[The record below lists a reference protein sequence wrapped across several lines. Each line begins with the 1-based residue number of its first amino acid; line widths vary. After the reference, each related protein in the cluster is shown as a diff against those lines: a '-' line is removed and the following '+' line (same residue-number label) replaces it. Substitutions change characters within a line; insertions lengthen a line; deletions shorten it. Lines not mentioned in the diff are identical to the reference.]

1 MISPKKVL
9 KEALMLSGRHFPSLI
24 LPMMLCSLPV
34 LIISTF
40 GRPGIDSALIAI
52 SFEALATMGAHR
64 ALLKLGIDKPSF
76 TNTLSEGA
84 RYWWRG
90 FKVAFLARFYFTM
103 LFFFGAMLNAPGVFT
118 LKEHPFIGICLLVI
132 SGSVTLYSF
141 FWLAVRSFLASPAM
155 ADEGTRAPVAY
166 DKGWLLGKQHAKEIT
181 QIILALFGIA
191 AASVGLVFAIVALLI
206 AIIGLTNGTVV
217 IITTLLMYVLYWLF
231 MAYLNV
237 CSNVAYLSAKNAMPA
252 ANAS

>member
-1 MISPKKVL
+1 MISPQKVL
-9 KEALMLSGRHFPSLI
+9 KEAIVLSGRHFPSLI

-40 GRPGIDSALIAI
+40 GRPGIVSALIAI

-76 TNTLSEGA
+76 TNTLSEGG
-84 RYWWRG
+84 RYGWRG
-90 FKVAFLARFYFTM
+90 FKVSFLARFYFGM
-103 LFFFGAMLNAPGVFT
+103 LIFFGAMLNAPGVFT
-118 LKEHPFIGICLLVI
+118 LKEHPFIGICLLVV

-155 ADEGTRAPVAY
+155 ADEGTRASVAY
-166 DKGWLLGKQHAKEIT
+166 DKGWLLGKQYSKQIM
-181 QIILALFGIA
+181 QIILSLIGIA
-191 AASVGLVFAIVALLI
+191 TASIGLVFGIVALLV
-206 AIIGLTNGTVV
+206 ATIGLSNGTVV
-217 IITTLLMYVLYWLF
+217 IITTLLMSTLYGF
-231 MAYLNV
+231 FTAYLNV
-237 CSNVAYLSAKNAMPA
+237 CANVAYVSAKDAVPA